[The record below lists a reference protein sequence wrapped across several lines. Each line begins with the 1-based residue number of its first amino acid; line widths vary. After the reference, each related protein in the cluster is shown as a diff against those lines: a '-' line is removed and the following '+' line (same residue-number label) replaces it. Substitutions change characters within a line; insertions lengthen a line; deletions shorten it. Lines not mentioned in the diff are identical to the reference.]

1 MFVKDVMSTPVFS
14 VHEGTS
20 VREALRLLDKHAI
33 TSLPVVDR
41 DGALVGVVSEADLLR
56 DTVPHDPRRRMLP
69 TVVPE
74 DAPARTVSE
83 VMTSRPVTVGP
94 TDDLATAVELL
105 TSTSVKSAPV
115 VDHGRLVGMVS
126 RRDVVH
132 LMARRDEQIE
142 AEVSELF
149 RADGTDW
156 IAEVVDGVV
165 TVSGPRTASER
176 NVADVLAASVPGVV
190 AVRVE

>member
-1 MFVKDVMSTPVFS
+1 MFVQDVMSTPVIS
-14 VHEGTS
+14 VREGTS

-33 TSLPVVDR
+33 TSLPVVD
-41 DGALVGVVSEADLLR
+41 DNGALVGVVSEADLLR
-56 DTVPHDPRRRMLP
+56 DSIPHDPRRRMIP

-74 DAPARTVSE
+74 APPARTVSE
-83 VMTSRPVTVGP
+83 VMTSGPITVGP

-115 VDHGRLVGMVS
+115 VDHGRVVGMVS

-132 LMARRDEQIE
+132 LIARRDEQIE

-156 IAEVVDGVV
+156 LAEVVDGVV